1 MKRLRN
7 ALRGLGPAVARPT
20 PAETLRAATGAGL
33 GLLAAG
39 FLARAVPYPGGDAI
53 PFLIAPLGA
62 SAFLMFAVPNSPLAQ
77 PWSAVT
83 GNFLSAI
90 AGLLVIRLVPDPR
103 LAAAIAVTLAMIAM
117 MAARAMHPPGGAVA
131 LLIALTARP
140 GAPTGFGYAV
150 APVLTDTLILVAL
163 AVLFNRLTGRTYPF
177 RQPAATGAHGT
188 ADAAPDRRLGLS
200 ADDLGQILQK
210 MNLAANIGAED
221 LARLIGAAEAEATA
235 RQLGGLTAGDV
246 MSQDVVTVPAN
257 AHPDALARLFRDRRF
272 KTLPVVAEDGTY
284 LGLLSQGDLLAR
296 TDDRD
301 EAEQIMSTSFVTAPR
316 GMPLAPLLSLLADG
330 RQQAVPVLDGQ
341 RLVGLVTR
349 TDMIGALAHTLR
361 K

>member
-1 MKRLRN
+1 MIGLRGI
-7 ALRGLGPAVARPT
+7 LRGLAPAVARPSA
-20 PAETLRAATGAGL
+20 AEIARAAFGAGL

-39 FLARAVPYPGGDAI
+39 FLARTIPHPGVEAL

-103 LAAAIAVTLAMIAM
+103 LAAALAVTLAMAAM

-131 LLIALTARP
+131 LLIALTAKP
-140 GAPTGFGYAV
+140 GAPTGFGYAL

-177 RQPAATGAHGT
+177 RQPPAASAHGT
-188 ADAAPDRRLGLS
+188 IDAAPDRRLGLS
-200 ADDLGQILQK
+200 ADDLGRILQK

-235 RQLGGLTAGDV
+235 RQLGGLTANDV
-246 MSQDVVTVPAN
+246 MSHDVVTVPPD
-257 AHPDALARLFRDRRF
+257 AHPDALAQLFRTRRF
-272 KTLPVVAEDGTY
+272 KTLPVVATDGTY
-284 LGLLSQGDLLAR
+284 LGLLSQSDLLGR
-296 TDDRD
+296 TDTRD
-301 EAEQIMSTSFVTAPR
+301 EAEQIMSTSFATAHR
-316 GMPLAPLLSLLADG
+316 DMPLAPLLALLADG
-330 RQQAVPVLDGQ
+330 RQQAVPVLDGP
-341 RLVGLVTR
+341 RLIGLVTR
-349 TDMIGALAHTLR
+349 SDMIGALAHALR
-361 K
+361 S

>member
-1 MKRLRN
+1 MNPLRN

-20 PAETLRAATGAGL
+20 PTEILRAAIGAGL

-39 FLARAVPYPGGDAI
+39 FLARAVPHPGTGAV

-62 SAFLMFAVPNSPLAQ
+62 SAFLMFAVPNSPLSQ
-77 PWSAVT
+77 PWSAVI
-83 GNFLSAI
+83 GNLLSAF
-90 AGLLVIRLVPDPR
+90 AGLVVIRLVPDPR
-103 LAAAIAVTLAMIAM
+103 LASALAVTLAMITM
-117 MAARAMHPPGGAVA
+117 MVARAMHPPGGAVA
-131 LLIALTARP
+131 LLIALTATP
-140 GAPTGFGYAV
+140 GAPPGFDFAV
-150 APVLTDTLILVAL
+150 APVLIDTLILVAL

-177 RQPAATGAHGT
+177 RQPPAASPHGT

-200 ADDLGQILQK
+200 ANDLGQILQK

-246 MSQDVVTVPAN
+246 MSQDVVTVPSN

-284 LGLLSQGDLLAR
+284 LGLLSQSDLLAR

-301 EAEQIMSTSFVTAPR
+301 EAEQIMSTSFATASR
-316 GMPLAPLLSLLADG
+316 DTPLAPLLALLADG
-330 RQQAVPVLDGQ
+330 RQQAVPVLDGP

-349 TDMIGALAHTLR
+349 SDMIGALAHALR